1 MTSNLLKILERHN
14 TMSANR
20 STVNAGLAR
29 RSTFVALVVVVASM
43 LTSCANKDGMSTG
56 SIPDDY
62 RTRHPIT
69 LTEVEHTMDI
79 PVASGDR
86 SMTIGMKDAIAG
98 FAQDYQAS
106 SSGTVQIIVPHGSMN
121 AGAASRIGKEI
132 RTVLNTKGISSSR
145 IAQSA
150 YQANSRGDAAP
161 IRLSYVATTAITNQC
176 GEWPE
181 DISNNTME
189 NKNWAN
195 FGCATQNNLAAQ
207 IASPMDLVAPRGMT
221 PIDAARRSTV
231 IGLYR
236 EGSSTASN

>member
-1 MTSNLLKILERHN
+1 MKSNLLKTSESHH
-14 TMSANR
+14 TMPANR
-20 STVNAGLAR
+20 SNATAGFVR
-29 RSTFVALVVVVASM
+29 RSVFAALVVAVAGM
-43 LTSCANKDGMSTG
+43 LTSCGTRDGMSTG

-86 SMTIGMKDAIAG
+86 RMTIGMKDAIAG

-106 SSGTVQIIVPHGSMN
+106 SSGNVQILIPHGSMN
-121 AGAASRIGKEI
+121 AGAASRMGKEI
-132 RTVLNTKGISSSR
+132 RAVLNGKGIASSR
-145 IAQSA
+145 IVQSA
-150 YQANSRGDAAP
+150 YQANTRGDVAP

-176 GEWPE
+176 GQWPE
-181 DISNNTME
+181 DIANNTSE
-189 NKNWAN
+189 NRNWEN

-236 EGSSTASN
+236 EGGDTSSQ